1 MRRRDFLGV
10 VGGAAAWPLAARAQ
24 QTPKLVRIGFL
35 SLSSGPTPSSEGLVH
50 GLRQLGYIEGQNL
63 VILYRWA
70 SGRRDRLVDLATE
83 LIQLN
88 VDVFASQS
96 IEAILA
102 IQSVTKSVPI
112 VMTAISDPIGSRLV
126 ASFPR
131 PGGNTTGMTLYTTEL
146 AGKRLELLKEIAP
159 SLSRVGVL
167 AERDHPPTTAF
178 IEETRVAA
186 NSLHIEPQIFEV
198 RPEQIAEAFQWIG
211 KEGSQGLVVQQSA
224 SFNPY
229 IRQIADLAISHRLPT
244 RSAFP

>member
-1 MRRRDFLGV
+1 MTSDRLRRREFITLF
-10 VGGAAAWPLAARAQ
+10 GGAAVAWPLAARAQ

-70 SGRRDRLVDLATE
+70 SGRRERLVDLATD
-83 LIQLN
+83 LFHLN

-96 IEAILA
+96 TEAILA
-102 IQSVTKSVPI
+102 IQSVTNSVPI

-131 PGGNTTGMTLYTTEL
+131 PGGNTTGMTLFTTEL

-159 SLSRVGVL
+159 SLSRVAVL

-178 IEETRVAA
+178 IEETRAAA
-186 NSLHIEPQIFEV
+186 N
-198 RPEQIAEAFQWIG
+198 
-211 KEGSQGLVVQQSA
+211 
-224 SFNPY
+224 
-229 IRQIADLAISHRLPT
+229 
-244 RSAFP
+244 